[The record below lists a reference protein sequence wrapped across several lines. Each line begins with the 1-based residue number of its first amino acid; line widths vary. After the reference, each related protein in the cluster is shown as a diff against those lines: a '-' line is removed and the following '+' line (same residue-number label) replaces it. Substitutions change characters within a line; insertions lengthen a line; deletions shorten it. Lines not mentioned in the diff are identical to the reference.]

1 MAEINEL
8 LDIDPTRVDMIAGP
22 ARPAVPSA
30 RRFLFFKS
38 NQTEGRTMEKEVVRD
53 LDSVLADLEKAS
65 SEDKAKIN
73 SELIG
78 LVKDVKASVADIDD
92 PMKAEVAKAVADKIE
107 AVLKSDDGASTKDE
121 LASLITDL
129 NSVIKNLQKSE
140 KEEEEI
146 VEEGDEE
153 VEDVLAKS
161 DISDT
166 AREDIERLMKQEAER
181 IEKAAQ
187 AEKDELRE
195 QLKKAETERSEQRA
209 RIEKMEHDARKTAW
223 IAKADT
229 DFASLPAKSDE
240 LADLIMKAED
250 ADKDTSQKLVD
261 LLKASAEII
270 KKGDFYKEIG
280 TSEDFETSPEGKVEA
295 LAKSYLEQ
303 GLVKTLVAGKAKAW
317 KEHPEYRQE
326 MREGE

>member
-1 MAEINEL
+1 
-8 LDIDPTRVDMIAGP
+8 
-22 ARPAVPSA
+22 
-30 RRFLFFKS
+30 
-38 NQTEGRTMEKEVVRD
+38 MEKKVVRD
-53 LDSVLADLEKAS
+53 LDTVLADLEKATG
-65 SEDKAKIN
+65 EDKVKIN

-140 KEEEEI
+140 EENVIVKE
-146 VEEGDEE
+146 VDE
-153 VEDVLAKS
+153 VEGALAKS
-161 DISDT
+161 DISET
-166 AREDIERLMKQEAER
+166 ERKNIERLMKEEAER

-187 AEKDELRE
+187 AEKDELRA
-195 QLKKAETERSEQRA
+195 QLKKAETERTEQRA
-209 RIEKMEHDARKTAW
+209 RIEKMEHDARRIAW
-223 IAKADT
+223 IAKADA
-229 DFASLPAKSDE
+229 DFSTLPAKSDE

-250 ADKDTSQKLVD
+250 ADSETSQKLVD

-303 GLVKTLVAGKAKAW
+303 GVVKTLVAGKAKAW
-317 KEHPEYRQE
+317 KEHPEYRRE
-326 MREGE
+326 MQGGE

>member
-38 NQTEGRTMEKEVVRD
+38 NQTEERTMEKEVVRD
-53 LDSVLADLEKAS
+53 LDSVLADLQKAS
-65 SEDKAKIN
+65 GEDKAKIN

-107 AVLKSDDGASTKDE
+107 AVLKSDDGASAKDE
-121 LASLITDL
+121 LASLINDL
-129 NSVIKNLQKSE
+129 NSVIKNLQKADE
-140 KEEEEI
+140 KTEDKE
-146 VEEGDEE
+146 D
-153 VEDVLAKS
+153 EDVNEALAKS
-161 DISDT
+161 DIPEEMRNDV
-166 AREDIERLMKQEAER
+166 ARLMKEEAER
-181 IEKAAQ
+181 IAKAAQ
-187 AEKDELRE
+187 LEKDALKE
-195 QLKKAETERSEQRA
+195 QLEKADKERTEQRA
-209 RIEKMEHDARKTAW
+209 RIEKMEREARRATW
-223 IAKADT
+223 IAKADV
-229 DFASLPAKSDE
+229 DFAPLPAKSDE
-240 LADLIMKAED
+240 IVDLIMKAED
-250 ADKDTSQKLVD
+250 ADNGTAQKLVD

-303 GLVKTLVAGKAKAW
+303 GVVDTLIEGKAKAW
-317 KEHPEYRQE
+317 KEHPEYRRE
-326 MREGE
+326 AREGE

>member
-1 MAEINEL
+1 M
-8 LDIDPTRVDMIAGP
+8 
-22 ARPAVPSA
+22 
-30 RRFLFFKS
+30 K
-38 NQTEGRTMEKEVVRD
+38 KEVVRD
-53 LDSVLADLEKAS
+53 LDTVLADLEKAS
-65 SEDKAKIN
+65 GKDEVKIN

-129 NSVIKNLQKSE
+129 NSVIKNLQKGE
-140 KEEEEI
+140 
-146 VEEGDEE
+146 VEEKVVKKAGGDE

-161 DISDT
+161 DISEPE
-166 AREDIERLMKQEAER
+166 RKNIERLMKEEAER

-187 AEKDELRE
+187 AEKDELRD
-195 QLKKAETERSEQRA
+195 QLKKAETDRTEQRA
-209 RIEKMEHDARKTAW
+209 RIEKMEHDARRIAW
-223 IAKADT
+223 IAKADA
-229 DFASLPAKSDE
+229 DFAPLPAKSDE

-250 ADKDTSQKLVD
+250 ADSETPQKLVA

-303 GLVKTLVAGKAKAW
+303 GVVKTLIEGKAKAW
-317 KEHPEYRQE
+317 KEHPEYRRE
-326 MREGE
+326 MQEGE